1 VPITSLLRERV
12 IRRDAMAIWLA
23 SEDRLHHGVTFRRF
37 LASPRPICLMR
48 LFDLRKSA
56 MCSGRTTLDHVKD
69 QPMMGKKAPDDEW
82 HLTALCLYHNSFEPP
97 SKAFRTF
104 QRAYLADA
112 RRKAALEAGS
122 GHQSEVEADGERGG
136 EDHG

>member
-12 IRRDAMAIWLA
+12 IRRDAEAIWLV
-23 SEDRLHHGVTFRRF
+23 SEERIHHGVTLRKF

-48 LFDLRKSA
+48 LFDPRGSA

-82 HLTALCLYHNSFEPP
+82 HLTALCLYHNSFVPP
-97 SKAFRTF
+97 SRAFRTF

-112 RRKAALEAGS
+112 RRKAALETGGS
-122 GHQSEVEADGERGG
+122 HQPEVEADRE
-136 EDHG
+136 